1 VRGLLVALAAI
12 VLAVL
17 AGAGSIL
24 GIVLLVVAS
33 IMLLTALVGICPL
46 YTLFGVATR
55 RHAPS

>member
-1 VRGLLVALAAI
+1 MRGLLVALAAI

-33 IMLLTALVGICPL
+33 IMLLTALVGICSL
-46 YTLFGVATR
+46 YTLVGVATR